1 MSDFSI
7 IGNRTAMIDAA
18 AKTTGAGKYTDDL
31 SVPGMLVG
39 KILHSP
45 YPHARIRRIDTS
57 RAEKCEGVVAV
68 VVGQDAPNPY
78 GILPVGHDEYALA
91 LDKVRYVG
99 DNVAC
104 VVAVSESIAE
114 TALELIDVEYEVLPA
129 YFDPEESMKAVTDL
143 IHDSKPGNLEKDYH
157 HVFGDPDQGFA
168 GADQIAE
175 ARFIANEVTHAA
187 MEPHSTLA
195 SFEIDPHTGK
205 PGRLTVW
212 SSTQVPYYLQHKL
225 SLVLEMPMAQIR
237 VIKPL
242 VGGGFGGKS
251 EVIPLE
257 IIAAIAAR
265 KAQAAVKI
273 TYTREEVFWAHRG
286 RPRTIIDL
294 KTGVK
299 KDGRITAVKARVVQD
314 GGAYCSYGV
323 VTILYSGAL
332 LGALYDIPNI
342 QYDGYRVLTNK
353 PACGAMRGHG
363 TVNVRFAFESQLD
376 ELALAIGMDPAE
388 IRQRNLLQP
397 PCITVNGL
405 RVQSYGLPE
414 CIEKTVDRSG
424 WKQRKG
430 KLPRGR
436 GLGIACSHYVSG
448 AANSIIR
455 SDMPHSTVNIK
466 IDRDGG
472 VVVYTGASEIG
483 QGSDTMTA
491 QIAAEVLG
499 CSLPRVRVI
508 AADTD
513 LTPIDI
519 GSYSSRVTFMA
530 GNATL
535 RAASEVKRLIAAAA
549 AKKMGCAA
557 EDLIFRNDQ
566 VLRKNAAAS
575 VGELADKS
583 VRTTQDEASVSGRVE
598 GQILRGSLQQKRKEE
613 GPKEKMS
620 FEEAV
625 VAAIDFHGGLTGTG
639 SYAPPQEARGGK
651 HKGAGVGPSP
661 AYSYS
666 AQVAE
671 VSVDEETGE
680 VVVHKVW
687 AAHDCGRAL
696 NPVSVEGQIIGSV
709 WMGMGQA
716 LTEEMV
722 WKDGMLMNPG
732 LLEYRSPSSV
742 ESPEVEPIIVE
753 SVDPEGPFGAK
764 ECSEGSLAAT
774 IPAIA
779 NAIYDAVGVR
789 LRESPFT
796 PERVLSA
803 LRAKRNARALN
814 LTKVLTRLLR
824 HASANT
830 ADRCASKVR
839 ARNATRSIHRGEKC
853 RPPRAVPIEP
863 YKVQTAP
870 AQNCRRRNR
879 VSRGT
884 FDACRAW
891 QLARAGS
898 NSHPNHC
905 RRHRFNSIDAAET
918 IRAGA
923 RSRSARNRSAARH
936 PAAARRRRRNRGPHH
951 APRHR
956 ALRLSAP
963 ALCGPHRSS
972 GDRGIARTAEHGHHR
987 R

>member
-7 IGNRTAMIDAA
+7 IGKPTAMVDAA
-18 AKTTGAGKYTDDL
+18 EKTTGGGKYTDDL
-31 SVPGMLVG
+31 SVPGMLIG

-45 YPHARIRRIDTS
+45 YPHARIKSIDTS
-57 RAEKCEGVVAV
+57 RAEKLDGVVTVAV
-68 VVGQDAPNPY
+68 GKDAPTPF
-78 GILPVGHDEYALA
+78 GILPVGHDEHALA

-104 VVAVSESIAE
+104 AVAVSEAIAE
-114 TALELIDVEYEVLPA
+114 KALELIDVDYELLPA
-129 YFDPEESMKAVTDL
+129 YFDPEESMKAESDL
-143 IHDSKPGNLEKDYH
+143 IHDHKLHNIEKDYH
-157 HVFGDPDQGFA
+157 HAFGDPDKGFSE
-168 GADQIAE
+168 ADHVAE
-175 ARFIANEVTHAA
+175 SRFIANEVTHAA
-187 MEPHSTLA
+187 MEPHCTLA
-195 SFEIDPHTGK
+195 SFELDPHTGNL
-205 PGRLTVW
+205 GRLTVW

-225 SLVLEMPMAQIR
+225 SLVLEMPMQQIR

-251 EVIPLE
+251 EVIPIE

-265 KAQAAVKI
+265 KAKAPVKI

-294 KTGVK
+294 KTGIRN
-299 KDGRITAVKARVVQD
+299 DGRITSVKARVVQD
-314 GGAYCSYGV
+314 GGGYCSYGV

-376 ELALAIGMDPAE
+376 ELALKIGMDPAE
-388 IRQRNLLQP
+388 IRQRNLLKP

-414 CIEKTVDRSG
+414 CIEKTVERSQ

-430 KLPRGR
+430 KLPKGR

-472 VVVYTGASEIG
+472 VVVYTGASDIG

-499 CSLPRVRVI
+499 CSLARVRVI

-519 GSYSSRVTFMA
+519 GSYSSRVTFMS

-535 RAASEVKRLIAAAA
+535 RAAEEVKKRIAAAA
-549 AKKMGCAA
+549 GKKMGCGPEELVFR
-557 EDLIFRNDQ
+557 EDVVFKQGSAPPSAKKDQ
-566 VLRKNAAAS
+566 IEEVE
-575 VGELADKS
+575 V
-583 VRTTQDEASVSGRVE
+583 TQQGASVSGHVE

-613 GPKEKMS
+613 GPKDWMT

-625 VAAIDFHGGLTGTG
+625 VAAIDFHGALTGTG
-639 SYAPPQEARGGK
+639 SYAPPPEARGGK
-651 HKGAGVGPSP
+651 HKGGGVGPSP

-671 VSVDEETGE
+671 VSVDEDTGE
-680 VVVHKVW
+680 VTVHKVW

-722 WKDGMLMNPG
+722 WKDGMLMNGG

-742 ESPEVEPIIVE
+742 ESPQIEPIIVE
-753 SVDPEGPFGAK
+753 SIDPEGPFGAK

-774 IPAIA
+774 IPAIS

-789 LRESPFT
+789 LHESPFT
-796 PERVLSA
+796 PERVLAA
-803 LRAKRNARALN
+803 LRAKRKEKALN
-814 LTKVLTRLLR
+814 LTEGV
-824 HASANT
+824 
-830 ADRCASKVR
+830 D
-839 ARNATRSIHRGEKC
+839 
-853 RPPRAVPIEP
+853 P
-863 YKVQTAP
+863 TAP
-870 AQNCRRRNR
+870 ARFREHGGSLCYKAKGPERHTLDPARR
-879 VSRGT
+879 
-884 FDACRAW
+884 
-891 QLARAGS
+891 
-898 NSHPNHC
+898 
-905 RRHRFNSIDAAET
+905 EY
-918 IRAGA
+918 
-923 RSRSARNRSAARH
+923 
-936 PAAARRRRRNRGPHH
+936 PAATGA
-951 APRHR
+951 
-956 ALRLSAP
+956 
-963 ALCGPHRSS
+963 
-972 GDRGIARTAEHGHHR
+972 D
-987 R
+987 

>member
-1 MSDFSI
+1 MV
-7 IGNRTAMIDAA
+7 DAA
-18 AKTTGAGKYTDDL
+18 EKTTGAGKYTDDL

-45 YPHARIRRIDTS
+45 YPHARIRNIDTR
-57 RAEKCEGVVAV
+57 RAERLEGVVAV
-68 VVGQDAPNPY
+68 VVGKDAPKTY
-78 GILPVGHDEYALA
+78 GILPVGHDEYPLA

-99 DNVAC
+99 DNIAC
-104 VVAVSESIAE
+104 VVATSEAIAE
-114 TALELIDVEYEVLPA
+114 KALELIDVDYEVLPA
-129 YFDPEESMKAVTDL
+129 YFEPEASMKAQTDL
-143 IHDSKPGNLEKDYH
+143 IHDNKPNNLEKDYH
-157 HVFGDPDQGFA
+157 HVFGDPEKGFA
-168 GADQIAE
+168 EADQVAE
-175 ARFIANEVTHAA
+175 ARFLANEVTHAA

-195 SFEIDPHTGK
+195 SFEIDPYTGK

-225 SLVLEMPMAQIR
+225 SLVLEMPMQQIR

-251 EVIPLE
+251 EVIPIE
-257 IIAAIAAR
+257 IIAAVAAR
-265 KAQAAVKI
+265 KAQAPVKI

-299 KDGRITAVKARVVQD
+299 NDGRITAVKARVVQD

-376 ELALAIGMDPAE
+376 ELAVKIGMDPAE
-388 IRQRNLLQP
+388 IRSRNLLQP
-397 PCITVNGL
+397 PCVTVNGL

-414 CIEKTVDRSG
+414 CIDKTVQRSG
-424 WKQRKG
+424 WKERKG
-430 KLPRGR
+430 KLPKGR

-491 QIAAEVLG
+491 QIAAETLG
-499 CSLPRVRVI
+499 CSLSRVRVV

-535 RAASEVKRLIAAAA
+535 RAAGEVKKLIAAAA
-549 AKKMGCAA
+549 AKKMGCTA
-557 EDLIFRNDQ
+557 EELTFRED
-566 VLRKNAAAS
+566 
-575 VGELADKS
+575 S
-583 VRTTQDEASVSGRVE
+583 VRRSNGHVGTDAFVRPAEHSSAPSVSGHVE
-598 GQILRGSLQQKRKEE
+598 GQILRGSLQQKRRDE
-613 GPKEKMS
+613 GPKDQMT

-625 VAAIDFHGGLTGTG
+625 VAAIDFHGALTGTG
-639 SYAPPQEARGGK
+639 SYAPPPEARGGK

-680 VVVHKVW
+680 VTVHKVW

-709 WMGMGQA
+709 WMGLGQA

-742 ESPEVEPIIVE
+742 ESPDVEPIIVE
-753 SVDPEGPFGAK
+753 SIDPEGPFGAK

-779 NAIYDAVGVR
+779 NAIYDAVGIR
-789 LRESPFT
+789 LHESPFT
-796 PERVLSA
+796 PERVLAA
-803 LRAKRNARALN
+803 LRAKKNVKAIN
-814 LTKVLTRLLR
+814 MTEGVDPTSPTRFREHGGSLWFKGKGPDR
-824 HASANT
+824 HPL
-830 ADRCASKVR
+830 D
-839 ARNATRSIHRGEKC
+839 
-853 RPPRAVPIEP
+853 P
-863 YKVQTAP
+863 
-870 AQNCRRRNR
+870 
-879 VSRGT
+879 SR
-884 FDACRAW
+884 
-891 QLARAGS
+891 
-898 NSHPNHC
+898 
-905 RRHRFNSIDAAET
+905 AET
-918 IRAGA
+918 NTGGA
-923 RSRSARNRSAARH
+923 
-936 PAAARRRRRNRGPHH
+936 
-951 APRHR
+951 
-956 ALRLSAP
+956 
-963 ALCGPHRSS
+963 
-972 GDRGIARTAEHGHHR
+972 D
-987 R
+987 

>member
-1 MSDFSI
+1 MANDQRPTTNGFSI
-7 IGNRTAMIDAA
+7 IGKPIAMVDAA
-18 AKTTGAGKYTDDL
+18 GKTTGSGKYADDL
-31 SVPGMLVG
+31 SLPGMLIG

-45 YPHARIRRIDTS
+45 YPHARIKRIDTS
-57 RAEKCEGVVAV
+57 RAEKLEGVVAV
-68 VVGQDAPNPY
+68 AIGADAPNPY
-78 GILPVGHDEYALA
+78 GILPVGHDEHALA
-91 LDKVRYVG
+91 TDKVRYVG

-104 VVAVSESIAE
+104 VAAMDEATAE
-114 TALELIDVEYEVLPA
+114 KALELIDVEYEVLPA
-129 YFDPEESMKAVTDL
+129 YFDPEDSMKAETNL
-143 IHDSKPGNLEKDYH
+143 IHDNKPHNLEKDYH
-157 HVFGDPDQGFA
+157 HVFGDPEKGFA
-168 GADQIAE
+168 EADAIAE

-187 MEPHSTLA
+187 MEPHCTLA
-195 SFEIDPHTGK
+195 AFEIDPQTGR
-205 PGRLTVW
+205 PGRLIVQ

-225 SLVLEMPMAQIR
+225 SLVLEMPMSQIR

-257 IIAAIAAR
+257 IIAAVAAR
-265 KAQAAVKI
+265 KAKAPVKI

-286 RPRTIIDL
+286 RPRTIVDL

-299 KDGRITAVKARVVQD
+299 KDGQITAVKAKVIQD
-314 GGAYCSYGV
+314 GGGYCSYGV

-353 PACGAMRGHG
+353 PVCGAMRGHG

-376 ELALAIGMDPAE
+376 ELAAKIGMDPADVRE
-388 IRQRNLLQP
+388 RNLLKP
-397 PCITVNGL
+397 PCITVNSL

-414 CIEKTVDRSG
+414 CIEKVVERSG
-424 WKQRKG
+424 WRQRKG

-472 VVVYTGASEIG
+472 VVVYTGASDIG
-483 QGSDTMTA
+483 QGSDTMVA
-491 QIAAEVLG
+491 QIASEVLG
-499 CSLPRVRVI
+499 CSLSRVKVV

-519 GSYSSRVTFMA
+519 GSYSSRVTFMN

-535 RAASEVKRLIAAAA
+535 RAAQDVKKQIASAAAR
-549 AKKMGCAA
+549 KMNCTVEELVFKNDRVERNGSCGDGRLARPGGA
-557 EDLIFRNDQ
+557 E
-566 VLRKNAAAS
+566 LRS
-575 VGELADKS
+575 EQS
-583 VRTTQDEASVSGRVE
+583 EPSVSGRVE
-598 GQILRGSLQQKRKEE
+598 GQILRGSLQQKRKDE
-613 GPKEKMS
+613 GPKDRLT

-625 VAAIDFHGGLTGTG
+625 VAAIDFHGALSGTG
-639 SYAPPQEARGGK
+639 SYAPPIEARGGK

-680 VVVHKVW
+680 VTVHKVW
-687 AAHDCGRAL
+687 ASHDCGRAL

-742 ESPEVEPIIVE
+742 ESPEVEAIIVE

-779 NAIYDAVGVR
+779 NAIYDAVGIR
-789 LRESPFT
+789 LHESPFT
-796 PERVLSA
+796 PERVLAA
-803 LRAKRNARALN
+803 LRDKKKQKKIN
-814 LTKVLTRLLR
+814 LTEGVDPT
-824 HASANT
+824 T
-830 ADRCASKVR
+830 P
-839 ARNATRSIHRGEKC
+839 ATFREHGGSLWYRGKGPE
-853 RPPRAVPIEP
+853 
-863 YKVQTAP
+863 
-870 AQNCRRRNR
+870 
-879 VSRGT
+879 
-884 FDACRAW
+884 
-891 QLARAGS
+891 
-898 NSHPNHC
+898 
-905 RRHRFNSIDAAET
+905 
-918 IRAGA
+918 
-923 RSRSARNRSAARH
+923 RH
-936 PAAARRRRRNRGPHH
+936 PLDPSRREVQVG
-951 APRHR
+951 
-956 ALRLSAP
+956 
-963 ALCGPHRSS
+963 
-972 GDRGIARTAEHGHHR
+972 GDD
-987 R
+987 

>member
-1 MSDFSI
+1 MSDNFSI
-7 IGNRTAMIDAA
+7 IGKPAAMVDAA
-18 AKTTGAGKYTDDL
+18 GKTTGAGRYTDDL

-45 YPHARIRRIDTS
+45 YPHARIHSIDPS
-57 RAEKCEGVVAV
+57 RAGKLDGEVAI
-68 VVGQDAPNPY
+68 VVGKDAPNPY
-78 GILPVGHDEYALA
+78 GILPVGHDEHALA

-104 VVAVSESIAE
+104 VVATSEAIAE
-114 TALELIDVEYEVLPA
+114 KALELIAVDYEVLPA
-129 YFDPEESMKAVTDL
+129 YFDPEESMKAETDL
-143 IHDSKPGNLEKDYH
+143 IHDNKPHNLEKDYH
-157 HVFGDPDQGFA
+157 HVFGYPDKGFA
-168 GADQIAE
+168 EADEIAE

-187 MEPHSTLA
+187 MEPHATLA

-225 SLVLEMPMAQIR
+225 SLVLEMPMQQIR

-257 IIAAIAAR
+257 IIAAVAAR
-265 KAQAAVKI
+265 KAQAPVKI

-299 KDGRITAVKARVVQD
+299 QDGRITAVQARVVQD

-342 QYDGYRVLTNK
+342 QFDGYRVLTNK

-376 ELALAIGMDPAE
+376 ELAAKIAMDPAE
-388 IRQRNLLQP
+388 IRQRNLLKP
-397 PCITVNGL
+397 PCVTVNSL

-414 CIEKTVDRSG
+414 CIEKTVERSG

-472 VVVYTGASEIG
+472 VVVYTGAAEIG

-499 CSLPRVRVI
+499 CSLARIRVI

-535 RAASEVKRLIAAAA
+535 RAAAEVKKLIAAAA
-549 AKKMGCAA
+549 ARKMACGVDELVFRDDAVSKRSQDPLPAENPGGPDPSTSLRAERPSPPRPSSSHAA
-557 EDLIFRNDQ
+557 GQ
-566 VLRKNAAAS
+566 
-575 VGELADKS
+575 
-583 VRTTQDEASVSGRVE
+583 ASVSGRVE
-598 GQILRGSLQQKRKEE
+598 GQILRGSLQQKREDE
-613 GPKEKMS
+613 GPKGQMS

-625 VAAIDFHGGLTGTG
+625 VAAIDFHGALTGTG
-639 SYAPPQEARGGK
+639 SYAPPPEARGGQ

-680 VVVHKVW
+680 VTVHKVW

-716 LTEEMV
+716 MTEEMV

-742 ESPEVEPIIVE
+742 ESPVVEPIVVE

-789 LRESPFT
+789 LHECPFT
-796 PERVLSA
+796 PDRVLAA
-803 LRAKRNARALN
+803 LRARKEAKPLN
-814 LTKVLTRLLR
+814 LTEGVDPTRPEGFR
-824 HASANT
+824 
-830 ADRCASKVR
+830 
-839 ARNATRSIHRGEKC
+839 
-853 RPPRAVPIEP
+853 
-863 YKVQTAP
+863 
-870 AQNCRRRNR
+870 
-879 VSRGT
+879 
-884 FDACRAW
+884 
-891 QLARAGS
+891 
-898 NSHPNHC
+898 
-905 RRHRFNSIDAAET
+905 
-918 IRAGA
+918 
-923 RSRSARNRSAARH
+923 
-936 PAAARRRRRNRGPHH
+936 
-951 APRHR
+951 
-956 ALRLSAP
+956 
-963 ALCGPHRSS
+963 
-972 GDRGIARTAEHGHHR
+972 EHGGSLWFKGKGPERHTLDPSR
-987 R
+987 CQTSVGGGD

>member
-1 MSDFSI
+1 MTDFSI
-7 IGNRTAMIDAA
+7 IGKPIAMIDAA
-18 AKTTGAGKYTDDL
+18 SKTTGAGKYTDDL
-31 SVPGMLVG
+31 SVAGMLYG

-45 YPHARIRRIDTS
+45 HPHARIKNIDTT
-57 RAEKCEGVVAV
+57 RAEKLEGVVAV
-68 VVGQDAPNPY
+68 VTGKDAPNPF
-78 GILPVGHDEYALA
+78 GILPVGHDEHALA

-104 VVAVSESIAE
+104 VAAVSEAIAE
-114 TALELIDVEYEVLPA
+114 KALELIDVEYELLPA
-129 YFDPEESMKAVTDL
+129 YFDPEESMKAERDL
-143 IHDSKPGNLEKDYH
+143 IHDNKPNNVEKDYH
-157 HVFGDPDQGFA
+157 HVFGDPDKAF
-168 GADQIAE
+168 AE
-175 ARFIANEVTHAA
+175 ADYVAEGRFLANEVTHAA

-195 SFEIDPHTGK
+195 SFELDPHTGEL
-205 PGRLTVW
+205 GRLTVW

-225 SLVLEMPMAQIR
+225 SLVLEMPMSQIR

-251 EVIPLE
+251 EVIPVE
-257 IIAAIAAR
+257 IIAGIAAR
-265 KAQAAVKI
+265 AARKPVKI

-299 KDGRITAVKARVVQD
+299 NDGRITAVKARVVQD
-314 GGAYCSYGV
+314 GGGYCSYGV

-376 ELALAIGMDPAE
+376 EIAAKLTIDPAE
-388 IRQRNLLQP
+388 IRRRNLLQP
-397 PCITVNGL
+397 PCVTVNGL
-405 RVQSYGLPE
+405 RVLSYGLPE
-414 CIEKTVDRSG
+414 CIDQIVARSQ
-424 WKQRKG
+424 WNDRKG
-430 KLPRGR
+430 KLGKGR

-472 VVVYTGASEIG
+472 VVIYTGASDIG
-483 QGSDTMTA
+483 QGSDTMVA
-491 QIAAEVLG
+491 QIAAETLG
-499 CSLPRVRVI
+499 CSLSRVRVI

-519 GSYSSRVTFMA
+519 GSYSSRVTFMN

-535 RAASEVKRLIAAAA
+535 RAAGEVKKQIAAAA
-549 AKKMGCAA
+549 AKKMNCGAN
-557 EDLIFRNDQ
+557 ELVFRGDR
-566 VLRKNAAAS
+566 VSKGNA
-575 VGELADKS
+575 GKS
-583 VRTTQDEASVSGRVE
+583 ARARQDTVAGRVE
-598 GQILRGSLQQKRKEE
+598 GQILRGSLQQKRKDE
-613 GPKEKMS
+613 GPKDSMT

-625 VAAIDFHGGLTGTG
+625 VAAIDFHGALTGTG
-639 SYAPPQEARGGK
+639 SYAPPPEARGGK

-671 VSVDEETGE
+671 VSVDEDTGE
-680 VVVHKVW
+680 VTVHKVW

-722 WKDGMLMNPG
+722 WKDGLLMNPG

-753 SVDPEGPFGAK
+753 SIDPEGPFGAK

-779 NAIYDAVGVR
+779 NAIYDAVGIR
-789 LRESPFT
+789 LHESPFT

-803 LRAKRNARALN
+803 LRAQKNAKPLN
-814 LTKVLTRLLR
+814 LTEGV
-824 HASANT
+824 
-830 ADRCASKVR
+830 D
-839 ARNATRSIHRGEKC
+839 
-853 RPPRAVPIEP
+853 P
-863 YKVQTAP
+863 TAP
-870 AQNCRRRNR
+870 
-879 VSRGT
+879 T
-884 FDACRAW
+884 
-891 QLARAGS
+891 
-898 NSHPNHC
+898 
-905 RRHRFNSIDAAET
+905 RF
-918 IRAGA
+918 R
-923 RSRSARNRSAARH
+923 
-936 PAAARRRRRNRGPHH
+936 
-951 APRHR
+951 
-956 ALRLSAP
+956 
-963 ALCGPHRSS
+963 
-972 GDRGIARTAEHGHHR
+972 EHGGALWFKGKGPERHEMDPSR
-987 R
+987 KVGSV

>member
-1 MSDFSI
+1 MTNDFSI
-7 IGNRTAMIDAA
+7 IGKPIAMIDAA
-18 AKTTGAGKYTDDL
+18 GKTTGAGKYTDDL
-31 SVPGMLVG
+31 SLPGMLYG

-45 YPHARIRRIDTS
+45 HPHARIKRIDTS
-57 RAEKCEGVVAV
+57 RAEKLSGVVAV
-68 VVGQDAPNPY
+68 VTGKDAPNPF
-78 GILPVGHDEYALA
+78 GILPVGHDEHALA

-104 VVAVSESIAE
+104 VAAISEAIAE
-114 TALELIDVEYEVLPA
+114 QALELIDVDYELLPA
-129 YFDPEESMKAVTDL
+129 YFDPEESMKAERDL
-143 IHDSKPGNLEKDYH
+143 IHDNKPNNLEKDYH
-157 HVFGDPDQGFA
+157 HVFGDPDHAF
-168 GADQIAE
+168 AE
-175 ARFIANEVTHAA
+175 ADYVAEGRFLANEVTHAA

-195 SFEIDPHTGK
+195 SFELDPHTGNL
-205 PGRLTVW
+205 GRLTVW

-225 SLVLEMPMAQIR
+225 SLVLEMPMSQIR

-251 EVIPLE
+251 EVIPVE
-257 IIAAIAAR
+257 IIAGIAAR
-265 KAQAAVKI
+265 AARKPVKI

-294 KTGVK
+294 TTGVK
-299 KDGRITAVKARVVQD
+299 NDGRITAVKARVVQD
-314 GGAYCSYGV
+314 GGGYCSYGV

-376 ELALAIGMDPAE
+376 EIAAQLKIDPAE
-388 IRQRNLLQP
+388 IRRRNLLQP
-397 PCITVNGL
+397 PCVTINGL
-405 RVQSYGLPE
+405 RVLSYGLPE
-414 CIEKTVDRSG
+414 CIDQIVTRSK
-424 WKQRKG
+424 WNERKG
-430 KLPRGR
+430 KLPKGR

-472 VVVYTGASEIG
+472 VVIYTGASDIG
-483 QGSDTMTA
+483 QGSDTMVA
-491 QIAAEVLG
+491 QVAAETLG
-499 CSLPRVRVI
+499 CTLSRVRVI

-519 GSYSSRVTFMA
+519 GSYSSRVTFMN

-535 RAASEVKRLIAAAA
+535 RAAEEVKKQIAAAA
-549 AKKMGCAA
+549 SKKMNCSPD
-557 EDLIFRNDQ
+557 ELVFRDDM
-566 VLRKNAAAS
+566 VSKK
-575 VGELADKS
+575 ELAGEGA
-583 VRTTQDEASVSGRVE
+583 RATQAQPTISGRVE
-598 GQILRGSLQQKRKEE
+598 GQILRGSLQQKRKDE
-613 GPKEKMS
+613 GPKDSMT

-625 VAAIDFHGGLTGTG
+625 VAAIDFHGALSGTG
-639 SYAPPQEARGGK
+639 SYAPPPEARGGK

-671 VSVDEETGE
+671 VTVDEDTGE
-680 VVVHKVW
+680 VTVHKVW

-716 LTEEMV
+716 LTEEMI
-722 WKDGMLMNPG
+722 WKDGLLMNPG

-753 SVDPEGPFGAK
+753 SIDPEGPFGAK

-779 NAIYDAVGVR
+779 NAIYDAVGIR
-789 LRESPFT
+789 LHESPFT

-803 LRAKRNARALN
+803 LRAKKNAKPLN
-814 LTKVLTRLLR
+814 LTEGV
-824 HASANT
+824 
-830 ADRCASKVR
+830 D
-839 ARNATRSIHRGEKC
+839 
-853 RPPRAVPIEP
+853 P
-863 YKVQTAP
+863 TAP
-870 AQNCRRRNR
+870 TKFR
-879 VSRGT
+879 
-884 FDACRAW
+884 
-891 QLARAGS
+891 
-898 NSHPNHC
+898 
-905 RRHRFNSIDAAET
+905 
-918 IRAGA
+918 
-923 RSRSARNRSAARH
+923 
-936 PAAARRRRRNRGPHH
+936 
-951 APRHR
+951 
-956 ALRLSAP
+956 
-963 ALCGPHRSS
+963 
-972 GDRGIARTAEHGHHR
+972 EHGGSTCFKGKGPERHELDPAR
-987 R
+987 QGGIDR

>member
-1 MSDFSI
+1 MEGIVELRSTGPFDFAQGRLAWTPVPTWTYMSDFSI
-7 IGNRTAMIDAA
+7 IGKPVAMVDAA
-18 AKTTGAGKYTDDL
+18 GKTTGAGKYTDDL
-31 SVPGMLVG
+31 SLPGTLVG

-45 YPHARIRRIDTS
+45 HPHAHIKRIDTS
-57 RAEKCEGVVAV
+57 RAEQLDGVVAV
-68 VVGQDAPNPY
+68 VVGTDAPNPY
-78 GILPVGHDEYALA
+78 GILPVGHDEHALA
-91 LDKVRYVG
+91 IGKVRYVG

-104 VVAVSESIAE
+104 VAAE
-114 TALELIDVEYEVLPA
+114 DEASAEQALERIDVEYELLPA
-129 YFDPEESMKAVTDL
+129 YFDPEESMQAERDL
-143 IHDSKPGNLEKDYH
+143 IHENKPHNLEKDYH
-157 HVFGDPDQGFA
+157 HAFGDPDKGFA
-168 GADQIAE
+168 AADHVEE

-195 SFEIDPHTGK
+195 SFDLDPHTGK
-205 PGRLTVW
+205 LGRLTVW

-225 SLVLEMPMAQIR
+225 SLVLEMPMSQIR

-257 IIAAIAAR
+257 IIAAVAAR
-265 KAQAAVKI
+265 KAKRPVKI

-294 KTGVK
+294 KTGAT

-376 ELALAIGMDPAE
+376 EIAATLKIDPAE
-388 IRQRNLLQP
+388 IRRRNVLKS

-414 CIEKTVDRSG
+414 CIEKTVERSK
-424 WKQRKG
+424 WKERKG
-430 KLPRGR
+430 KLPKGR
-436 GLGIACSHYVSG
+436 GLGLACSHYVSG

-499 CSLPRVRVI
+499 CSLARVKVV

-535 RAASEVKRLIAAAA
+535 RAAQEVKKQIASAA
-549 AKKMGCAA
+549 AKKMECPP
-557 EDLIFRNDQ
+557 EELMFRNDLISKNNLEGAPPWSLS
-566 VLRKNAAAS
+566 LRQGGDFDSAS
-575 VGELADKS
+575 A
-583 VRTTQDEASVSGRVE
+583 TVSGRVE
-598 GQILRGSLQQKRKEE
+598 GQILRGSLQQKRKEDE
-613 GPKEKMS
+613 SPKASMS

-625 VAAIDFHGGLTGTG
+625 VAAIDFHGALTGTG
-639 SYAPPQEARGGK
+639 SYAPPPEARGGK
-651 HKGAGVGPSP
+651 HKGGGVGPSP

-671 VSVDEETGE
+671 VSVDEDTGE
-680 VVVHKVW
+680 VTVHKVW

-696 NPVSVEGQIIGSV
+696 NPVAVEGQVIGSV

-716 LTEEMV
+716 LTEEMI
-722 WKDGMLMNPG
+722 WKDGLLMNPS

-753 SVDPEGPFGAK
+753 SIDPEGPFGAK
-764 ECSEGSLAAT
+764 ECSEGALAAT

-779 NAIYDAVGVR
+779 NAIYDAVGIR
-789 LRESPFT
+789 LHESPFT
-796 PERVLSA
+796 PERVLAA
-803 LRAKRNARALN
+803 LRAKRNAKPLN
-814 LTKVLTRLLR
+814 LTEGVDPTSPKKFREHGGAVWFKGKGARR
-824 HASANT
+824 HEN
-830 ADRCASKVR
+830 RVVR
-839 ARNATRSIHRGEKC
+839 APSPAIGE
-853 RPPRAVPIEP
+853 
-863 YKVQTAP
+863 
-870 AQNCRRRNR
+870 
-879 VSRGT
+879 
-884 FDACRAW
+884 
-891 QLARAGS
+891 L
-898 NSHPNHC
+898 
-905 RRHRFNSIDAAET
+905 
-918 IRAGA
+918 
-923 RSRSARNRSAARH
+923 
-936 PAAARRRRRNRGPHH
+936 
-951 APRHR
+951 
-956 ALRLSAP
+956 
-963 ALCGPHRSS
+963 
-972 GDRGIARTAEHGHHR
+972 
-987 R
+987 

>member
-1 MSDFSI
+1 MTNDFSI
-7 IGNRTAMIDAA
+7 IGKSIAMVDAA
-18 AKTTGAGKYTDDL
+18 GKTTGSGKYADDL
-31 SVPGMLVG
+31 SAPGMLIG

-45 YPHARIRRIDTS
+45 YPHARIKRIDTS
-57 RAEKCEGVVAV
+57 RADKLHGVVTV
-68 VVGQDAPNPY
+68 VVGSDAPNPY

-104 VVAVSESIAE
+104 VAAVDEATAE
-114 TALELIDVEYEVLPA
+114 KALELIDVEYEVLPA
-129 YFDPEESMKAVTDL
+129 YFDPEDSMKAETNL
-143 IHDSKPGNLEKDYH
+143 IHDNKPHNIEKDYH
-157 HVFGDPDQGFA
+157 HVFGDPEKGFA
-168 GADQIAE
+168 EAGHIAE

-187 MEPHSTLA
+187 MEPHATLA
-195 SFEIDPHTGK
+195 AFEIDPQTGN
-205 PGRLTVW
+205 PGRLIVQ

-225 SLVLEMPMAQIR
+225 SLVLEMPMSQIR

-265 KAQAAVKI
+265 KAKAPVKV

-286 RPRTIIDL
+286 RPRTIIDM

-299 KDGRITAVKARVVQD
+299 KDGSITAVKARVVQD

-353 PACGAMRGHG
+353 PVCGAMRGHG
-363 TVNVRFAFESQLD
+363 TVNVRFAFETQLD
-376 ELALAIGMDPAE
+376 ELAAAIGMDPAE
-388 IRQRNLLQP
+388 IRQHNLLKP
-397 PCITVNGL
+397 PCVTVNGL

-414 CIEKTVDRSG
+414 CIDKVVERSG

-430 KLPRGR
+430 KMPKGR
-436 GLGIACSHYVSG
+436 GLGVACSHYVSG

-472 VVVYTGASEIG
+472 VVVYTGASDIG
-483 QGSDTMTA
+483 QGSDTMVA
-491 QIAAEVLG
+491 QITAETLG
-499 CSLPRVRVI
+499 CSLGRVKVI

-519 GSYSSRVTFMA
+519 GSYSSRVTFMN

-535 RAASEVKRLIAAAA
+535 RAALDVKKQIATAAAR
-549 AKKMGCAA
+549 KMNCEA
-557 EDLIFRNDQ
+557 EELTFRND
-566 VLRKNAAAS
+566 VVSRKNGVARATPAATS
-575 VGELADKS
+575 PDVGAG
-583 VRTTQDEASVSGRVE
+583 VPPVQAASVSGRVE
-598 GQILRGSLQQKRKEE
+598 GQILRGSLQQKRKDE
-613 GPKEKMS
+613 GPKDQLS

-625 VAAIDFHGGLTGTG
+625 VAAIDFHGALSGTG
-639 SYAPPQEARGGK
+639 SYAPPMEARGGK

-680 VVVHKVW
+680 VTVHKVW
-687 AAHDCGRAL
+687 ASHDCGRAL

-742 ESPEVEPIIVE
+742 ESPEVEAIIVE

-774 IPAIA
+774 IPAIS

-789 LRESPFT
+789 LHECPFT
-796 PERVLSA
+796 PERVLA
-803 LRAKRNARALN
+803 AIRAKKNAKHIN
-814 LTKVLTRLLR
+814 LTEGVDPTSPTHFREHGGSLWFRGKGPER
-824 HASANT
+824 HPLDPS
-830 ADRCASKVR
+830 RR
-839 ARNATRSIHRGEKC
+839 E
-853 RPPRAVPIEP
+853 
-863 YKVQTAP
+863 AP
-870 AQNCRRRNR
+870 AP
-879 VSRGT
+879 
-884 FDACRAW
+884 
-891 QLARAGS
+891 AG
-898 NSHPNHC
+898 
-905 RRHRFNSIDAAET
+905 
-918 IRAGA
+918 
-923 RSRSARNRSAARH
+923 
-936 PAAARRRRRNRGPHH
+936 
-951 APRHR
+951 
-956 ALRLSAP
+956 
-963 ALCGPHRSS
+963 
-972 GDRGIARTAEHGHHR
+972 GDD
-987 R
+987 

>member
-1 MSDFSI
+1 MDHEHGNTNGQGPKANGDFSI
-7 IGNRTAMIDAA
+7 IGKRIALVDSAG
-18 AKTTGAGKYTDDL
+18 KTTGAGKYTDDL
-31 SVPGMLVG
+31 SVPGMLIG

-45 YPHARIRRIDTS
+45 LPHARIKRIDAS
-57 RAEKCEGVVAV
+57 RALALDGVVAV
-68 VVGQDAPNPY
+68 VTGADAPNKY
-78 GILPVGHDEYALA
+78 GILPVGHDETALA
-91 LDKVRYVG
+91 VEKVRYVG

-104 VVAVSESIAE
+104 VAAVDEGTAE
-114 TALELIDVEYEVLPA
+114 KALELIEVEYEPLPA
-129 YFDPEESMKAVTDL
+129 WFDPEESMKAESDF
-143 IHDSKPGNLEKDYH
+143 IHPQRPHNIEKDYH
-157 HVFGDPDQGFA
+157 HVFGDPEKGFA
-168 GADQIAE
+168 DADEVAE
-175 ARFIANEVTHAA
+175 ARFISNEVTHAA

-195 SFEIDPHTGK
+195 SFELDPHTGK
-205 PGRLTVW
+205 AGRLTVW

-225 SLVLEMPMAQIR
+225 SLVLEIPMAQIR

-265 KAQAAVKI
+265 KAQAPVKI

-342 QYDGYRVLTNK
+342 QFDGYRVLTNK

-376 ELALAIGMDPAE
+376 ELAAKIGMGPAE

-414 CIEKTVDRSG
+414 CIEKTVERSR

-430 KLPRGR
+430 KLPKGR

-491 QIAAEVLG
+491 QIAAETLG
-499 CSLPRVRVI
+499 CTLSRVRVI

-530 GNATL
+530 GNATM
-535 RAASEVKRLIAAAA
+535 RAAAAVKELIAAAA
-549 AKKMGCAA
+549 AKKMGCPQ
-557 EDLIFRNDQ
+557 EELIFRDDA
-566 VLRKNAAAS
+566 VFRKNGHAGTGHVGTAA
-575 VGELADKS
+575 VGRPAAQSEA
-583 VRTTQDEASVSGRVE
+583 ASVSGRVE
-598 GQILRGSLQQKRKEE
+598 GQILRGSLQQKRKDE
-613 GPKEKMS
+613 GLKNSMT

-625 VAAIDFHGGLTGTG
+625 VAAIDFHGALTGTG
-639 SYAPPQEARGGK
+639 SYAPPPEARGGK
-651 HKGAGVGPSP
+651 HRGAGVGPSP

-671 VSVDEETGE
+671 VSVDEDTGE
-680 VVVHKVW
+680 VTVHKVW

-732 LLEYRSPSSV
+732 LLEYRSPSSI

-753 SVDPEGPFGAK
+753 SIDPEGPFGAK

-789 LRESPFT
+789 LHESPFT
-796 PERVLSA
+796 PERVLAA
-803 LRAKRNARALN
+803 LRAKKSAKALDLTEGIDPTSPARCREHGGSLWF
-814 LTKVLTRLLR
+814 KGKGPKR
-824 HASANT
+824 HALDPS
-830 ADRCASKVR
+830 RR
-839 ARNATRSIHRGEKC
+839 E
-853 RPPRAVPIEP
+853 VPI
-863 YKVQTAP
+863 
-870 AQNCRRRNR
+870 
-879 VSRGT
+879 G
-884 FDACRAW
+884 
-891 QLARAGS
+891 
-898 NSHPNHC
+898 
-905 RRHRFNSIDAAET
+905 
-918 IRAGA
+918 GA
-923 RSRSARNRSAARH
+923 
-936 PAAARRRRRNRGPHH
+936 
-951 APRHR
+951 
-956 ALRLSAP
+956 
-963 ALCGPHRSS
+963 
-972 GDRGIARTAEHGHHR
+972 D
-987 R
+987 

>member
-1 MSDFSI
+1 MDSGFSI
-7 IGNRTAMIDAA
+7 IGKPTAMVDAA
-18 AKTTGAGKYTDDL
+18 HKTTGSGKYTDDL
-31 SVPGMLVG
+31 SLSGMLVG

-45 YPHARIRRIDTS
+45 YPHAHIKSIDTT
-57 RAEKCEGVVAV
+57 RAEKLEGVVAV
-68 VVGQDAPNPY
+68 VVGKDAPNPY
-78 GILPVGHDEYALA
+78 GILPVGHDEHALA

-104 VVAVSESIAE
+104 VVAVDDA
-114 TALELIDVEYEVLPA
+114 TADKALEFLDVEYEVLPA
-129 YFDPEESMKAVTDL
+129 YFDPEESMKAETNL
-143 IHDSKPGNLEKDYH
+143 IHDNKTHNIEKDYH
-157 HVFGDPDQGFA
+157 HVFGDPEKGFA
-168 GADQIAE
+168 DADHVAE

-195 SFEIDPHTGK
+195 SFELDPHTGK
-205 PGRLTVW
+205 MGRLTVW

-225 SLVLEMPMAQIR
+225 SLVLEMPMSQIR

-257 IIAAIAAR
+257 IIAAVAAR
-265 KAQAAVKI
+265 KAKVPVKI

-294 KTGVK
+294 QTGVRN
-299 KDGRITAVKARVVQD
+299 DGRITSVKARVVQD

-363 TVNVRFAFESQLD
+363 TVNVRFSFETQLD
-376 ELALAIGMDPAE
+376 ELAAKIGIDPAE
-388 IRQRNLLQP
+388 IRQRNLLTP
-397 PCITVNGL
+397 PCVTINGL

-414 CIEKTVDRSG
+414 CIERTVERSG

-430 KLPRGR
+430 KLAMGR

-491 QIAAEVLG
+491 QIAAEALG
-499 CSLPRVRVI
+499 CSLARVRVI

-535 RAASEVKRLIAAAA
+535 RAAQEVKKRIAAAA
-549 AKKMGCAA
+549 AKQMNCAA
-557 EDLIFRNDQ
+557 EDLLFRDDL
-566 VLRKNAAAS
+566 VSKRGSAPHAMKNS
-575 VGELADKS
+575 PGEEEE
-583 VRTTQDEASVSGRVE
+583 TTQAGATVSGRVE
-598 GQILRGSLQQKRKEE
+598 GQILRGSLQQKRKDE
-613 GPKEKMS
+613 GPKDWMT

-625 VAAIDFHGGLTGTG
+625 VAAIDFHGALSGTG

-661 AYSYS
+661 AYSYA

-671 VSVDEETGE
+671 VSVDEQTGE
-680 VVVHKVW
+680 VTVHKVW

-753 SVDPEGPFGAK
+753 SIDPEGPFGAK

-774 IPAIA
+774 IPAIG
-779 NAIYDAVGVR
+779 NAIYDAVGIR
-789 LRESPFT
+789 LHECPFT
-796 PERVLSA
+796 PERVLAA
-803 LRAKRNARALN
+803 LRAKKNAKPLN
-814 LTKVLTRLLR
+814 LTEGI
-824 HASANT
+824 
-830 ADRCASKVR
+830 D
-839 ARNATRSIHRGEKC
+839 
-853 RPPRAVPIEP
+853 P
-863 YKVQTAP
+863 TAP
-870 AQNCRRRNR
+870 VRFREHGG
-879 VSRGT
+879 SLWFRGK
-884 FDACRAW
+884 
-891 QLARAGS
+891 
-898 NSHPNHC
+898 
-905 RRHRFNSIDAAET
+905 
-918 IRAGA
+918 
-923 RSRSARNRSAARH
+923 
-936 PAAARRRRRNRGPHH
+936 
-951 APRHR
+951 
-956 ALRLSAP
+956 
-963 ALCGPHRSS
+963 GPHRHAADPS
-972 GDRGIARTAEHGHHR
+972 R
-987 R
+987 RAGPAPMGGVD

>member
-1 MSDFSI
+1 
-7 IGNRTAMIDAA
+7 
-18 AKTTGAGKYTDDL
+18 
-31 SVPGMLVG
+31 MLVG

-45 YPHARIRRIDTS
+45 YPHARIKRIDTS
-57 RAEKCEGVVAV
+57 RADKLDGVIAV
-68 VVGQDAPNPY
+68 VVGRDAPNPY

-91 LDKVRYVG
+91 LEKVRYVG

-104 VVAVSESIAE
+104 VVAISEAAAE
-114 TALELIDVEYEVLPA
+114 KALELVDVEYELLPA
-129 YFDPEESMKAVTDL
+129 YFDPEESMKAQTNL
-143 IHDSKPGNLEKDYH
+143 IHDNKPGNLEKDYH
-157 HVFGDPDQGFA
+157 HVFGDPAKGFA
-168 GADQIAE
+168 EADHVAE

-195 SFEIDPHTGK
+195 SFEVDPHTGK

-225 SLVLEMPMAQIR
+225 SLVLEMPMSQIR

-265 KAQAAVKI
+265 KAQAPVKI

-294 KTGVK
+294 KTGMK
-299 KDGRITAVKARVVQD
+299 SDGRITAVKARVVQD

-353 PACGAMRGHG
+353 PVCGAMRGHG

-376 ELALAIGMDPAE
+376 ELAARIGMDPAD
-388 IRQRNLLQP
+388 IRQRNLLQA

-414 CIEKTVDRSG
+414 CIEKTIERSG

-430 KLPRGR
+430 KLPKGR

-499 CSLPRVRVI
+499 CSLSRVRVI

-535 RAASEVKRLIAAAA
+535 RAASEVKKLIAAAA
-549 AKKMGCAA
+549 AKKMACTPG
-557 EDLIFRNDQ
+557 DLIFRAD
-566 VLRKNAAAS
+566 VVTKGLS
-575 VGELADKS
+575 VEQEPHDPTSG
-583 VRTTQDEASVSGRVE
+583 SGRVE

-613 GPKEKMS
+613 GPKDWMT

-625 VAAIDFHGGLTGTG
+625 VAAIDFHGALTGTG

-680 VVVHKVW
+680 VTVHKVW

-742 ESPEVEPIIVE
+742 ESPDVEPIIVE

-789 LRESPFT
+789 LHESPFT
-796 PERVLSA
+796 PERVLAA
-803 LRAKRNARALN
+803 LRAKNNAKALN
-814 LTKVLTRLLR
+814 LTDGIDPTSPAGFREHGGSLCFKGKGPER
-824 HASANT
+824 HALDPSRHVVSAGG
-830 ADRCASKVR
+830 AD
-839 ARNATRSIHRGEKC
+839 
-853 RPPRAVPIEP
+853 
-863 YKVQTAP
+863 
-870 AQNCRRRNR
+870 
-879 VSRGT
+879 
-884 FDACRAW
+884 
-891 QLARAGS
+891 
-898 NSHPNHC
+898 
-905 RRHRFNSIDAAET
+905 
-918 IRAGA
+918 
-923 RSRSARNRSAARH
+923 
-936 PAAARRRRRNRGPHH
+936 
-951 APRHR
+951 
-956 ALRLSAP
+956 
-963 ALCGPHRSS
+963 
-972 GDRGIARTAEHGHHR
+972 
-987 R
+987 

>member
-1 MSDFSI
+1 MSNDFSI
-7 IGNRTAMIDAA
+7 IGKPTAMIDAA
-18 AKTTGAGKYTDDL
+18 EKTTGSGKYTDDL
-31 SVPGMLVG
+31 SLPGMLVG

-45 YPHARIRRIDTS
+45 YPHARIKSIDTS
-57 RAEKCEGVVAV
+57 RAEKCEGVIVVAV
-68 VVGQDAPNPY
+68 GKDAPNPY
-78 GILPVGHDEYALA
+78 GILPVGHDEYPLA

-104 VVAVSESIAE
+104 VVAVSEAAAE
-114 TALELIDVEYEVLPA
+114 KALELIDVEYEVLPA
-129 YFDPEESMKAVTDL
+129 YFDPEESMKAKTDL

-157 HVFGDPDQGFA
+157 HVFGDPEKGFA
-168 GADQIAE
+168 EADEVAE

-195 SFEIDPHTGK
+195 TFEIDPHTGK
-205 PGRLTVW
+205 QGRLTVW

-257 IIAAIAAR
+257 IIVAVAAR
-265 KAQAAVKI
+265 KAQAPVKI

-376 ELALAIGMDPAE
+376 ELAAKIGMDPAE

-414 CIEKTVDRSG
+414 CIEKTVERSG
-424 WKQRKG
+424 WKRRKG

-535 RAASEVKRLIAAAA
+535 RAATEVKKLITAAA
-549 AKKMGCAA
+549 AKKMNCMAD
-557 EDLIFRNDQ
+557 DLIFRDDLVFKQ
-566 VLRKNAAAS
+566 GSAAPGVKKES
-575 VGELADKS
+575 EEVE
-583 VRTTQDEASVSGRVE
+583 VTQAGASVSGRVE

-613 GPKEKMS
+613 GPKDWMT

-625 VAAIDFHGGLTGTG
+625 VAAIDFHGALTGTG

-666 AQVAE
+666 AQVAD

-680 VVVHKVW
+680 VTVHKVW

-789 LRESPFT
+789 LHESPFT
-796 PERVLSA
+796 PERVLAA
-803 LRAKRNARALN
+803 LRAKKNAKALN
-814 LTKVLTRLLR
+814 LTEGIDPTAPSRFREHGGSLCFQGKGPER
-824 HASANT
+824 HALDPS
-830 ADRCASKVR
+830 
-839 ARNATRSIHRGEKC
+839 
-853 RPPRAVPIEP
+853 
-863 YKVQTAP
+863 
-870 AQNCRRRNR
+870 RREN
-879 VSRGT
+879 
-884 FDACRAW
+884 
-891 QLARAGS
+891 
-898 NSHPNHC
+898 P
-905 RRHRFNSIDAAET
+905 
-918 IRAGA
+918 
-923 RSRSARNRSAARH
+923 SAAKG
-936 PAAARRRRRNRGPHH
+936 A
-951 APRHR
+951 
-956 ALRLSAP
+956 
-963 ALCGPHRSS
+963 
-972 GDRGIARTAEHGHHR
+972 D
-987 R
+987 

>member
-1 MSDFSI
+1 MSSEFAV
-7 IGNRTAMIDAA
+7 IGKPTAMVDAA
-18 AKTTGAGKYTDDL
+18 EKTTGSGKYTDDL
-31 SVPGMLVG
+31 SLPGMLVG

-45 YPHARIRRIDTS
+45 YPHARIKAIDKS
-57 RAEKCEGVVAV
+57 KAEKLEGVVAV
-68 VVGQDAPNPY
+68 AVGKDAPKTY
-78 GILPVGHDEYALA
+78 GILPVGHDEYPLA

-104 VVAVSESIAE
+104 VVATSEAIAE
-114 TALELIDVEYEVLPA
+114 RALELIDVDYEVLPG
-129 YFDPEESMKAVTDL
+129 YFDPEESMKAESDL
-143 IHDSKPGNLEKDYH
+143 IHDHKPNNIEKDYH
-157 HVFGDPDQGFA
+157 HVFGDPEKGFTE
-168 GADQIAE
+168 ADQIAE
-175 ARFIANEVTHAA
+175 ARFISNEVTHAA

-265 KAQAAVKI
+265 KAQAPVKI

-342 QYDGYRVLTNK
+342 QFDGYRVLTNK

-376 ELALAIGMDPAE
+376 ELASAIGMDAAE
-388 IRQRNLLQP
+388 IRRRNLLQS

-414 CIEKTVDRSG
+414 CIEKTVERSG
-424 WKQRKG
+424 WKERKG
-430 KLPRGR
+430 KLAKGR

-491 QIAAEVLG
+491 QVAAETLG
-499 CSLPRVRVI
+499 CSLSRVRVV

-535 RAASEVKRLIAAAA
+535 RAAAEVKKLIAAAA
-549 AKKMGCAA
+549 AKKMSCDPGDVVIRDDRVSREARV
-557 EDLIFRNDQ
+557 DTDT
-566 VLRKNAAAS
+566 V
-575 VGELADKS
+575 
-583 VRTTQDEASVSGRVE
+583 VRPAQEGSATSVSGRVE

-613 GPKEKMS
+613 GPKDSMT

-625 VAAIDFHGGLTGTG
+625 VAAIDFHGALTGTG
-639 SYAPPQEARGGK
+639 SYAPPAEARGGK

-680 VVVHKVW
+680 VTVHKVW

-789 LRESPFT
+789 LHESPFT
-796 PERVLSA
+796 PERVLAA
-803 LRAKRNARALN
+803 LRAKQKAKTLN
-814 LTKVLTRLLR
+814 LTEGI
-824 HASANT
+824 
-830 ADRCASKVR
+830 D
-839 ARNATRSIHRGEKC
+839 
-853 RPPRAVPIEP
+853 P
-863 YKVQTAP
+863 TAP
-870 AQNCRRRNR
+870 TRFREH
-879 VSRGT
+879 G
-884 FDACRAW
+884 
-891 QLARAGS
+891 GS
-898 NSHPNHC
+898 LWFKGKGP
-905 RRHRFNSIDAAET
+905 E
-918 IRAGA
+918 
-923 RSRSARNRSAARH
+923 RH
-936 PAAARRRRRNRGPHH
+936 PLDPSRQAE
-951 APRHR
+951 APVGG
-956 ALRLSAP
+956 A
-963 ALCGPHRSS
+963 
-972 GDRGIARTAEHGHHR
+972 D
-987 R
+987 

>member
-1 MSDFSI
+1 MKPMSTFSI
-7 IGNRTAMIDAA
+7 IGKRTAMIDAA
-18 AKTTGAGKYTDDL
+18 EKTTGAGKYTDDL
-31 SVPGMLVG
+31 SLPGMLVG

-45 YPHARIRRIDTS
+45 YPHARIKSIDTT
-57 RAEKCEGVVAV
+57 RAEQLDGVVAV
-68 VVGQDAPNPY
+68 AVGKDAPNPF
-78 GILPVGHDEYALA
+78 GILPVGHDEHALA

-104 VVAVSESIAE
+104 VVAVSEAIAE
-114 TALELIDVEYEVLPA
+114 KALELIDVDYELLPA
-129 YFDPEESMKAVTDL
+129 YFDPEESMKAQTDL
-143 IHDSKPGNLEKDYH
+143 IHDNKPNNIEKDYH
-157 HVFGDPDQGFA
+157 HIFGDPDKGFVE
-168 GADQIAE
+168 ADQIAE

-195 SFEIDPHTGK
+195 SFEIDPHTGN
-205 PGRLTVW
+205 PGRLIVW

-225 SLVLEMPMAQIR
+225 SLVLEMPMQQIR

-265 KAQAAVKI
+265 KAKAPVKI

-286 RPRTIIDL
+286 RPRTIIVL

-299 KDGRITAVKARVVQD
+299 SDGRITAVKARVVQD
-314 GGAYCSYGV
+314 GGGYCSYGV

-376 ELALAIGMDPAE
+376 ELAMSIGMDPAE
-388 IRQRNLLQP
+388 IRRRNLLKP

-414 CIEKTVDRSG
+414 CIEKTIERST
-424 WKQRKG
+424 WTQRKG
-430 KLPRGR
+430 KLPKGR
-436 GLGIACSHYVSG
+436 GLGMACSHYVSG

-491 QIAAEVLG
+491 QVAAETLG
-499 CSLPRVRVI
+499 CSLARVRVI

-535 RAASEVKRLIAAAA
+535 RAAEEVKKLIAAAA
-549 AKKMGCAA
+549 AKKMNCGV

-566 VLRKNAAAS
+566 VFREDAAAS
-575 VGELADKS
+575 ARPELADRS
-583 VRTTQDEASVSGRVE
+583 VRPTQSEASVSGRVE
-598 GQILRGSLQQKRKEE
+598 GQILRGSLQQKRKDE
-613 GPKEKMS
+613 GPKDQMT

-625 VAAIDFHGGLTGTG
+625 VAAIDFHGALTGTG
-639 SYAPPQEARGGK
+639 SYAPPPEARGGK

-680 VVVHKVW
+680 VTVHRVW

-732 LLEYRSPSSV
+732 LLEYRSPSSI

-753 SVDPEGPFGAK
+753 SIDPEGPFGAK

-789 LRESPFT
+789 LHESPFT
-796 PERVLSA
+796 PERVLAA
-803 LRAKRNARALN
+803 LRAKKNAKALN
-814 LTKVLTRLLR
+814 LTEGVDPTSPTRFREHGGSLCFKGKGPER
-824 HASANT
+824 HALDPS
-830 ADRCASKVR
+830 
-839 ARNATRSIHRGEKC
+839 
-853 RPPRAVPIEP
+853 
-863 YKVQTAP
+863 
-870 AQNCRRRNR
+870 RRE
-879 VSRGT
+879 V
-884 FDACRAW
+884 
-891 QLARAGS
+891 
-898 NSHPNHC
+898 
-905 RRHRFNSIDAAET
+905 
-918 IRAGA
+918 
-923 RSRSARNRSAARH
+923 SARGA
-936 PAAARRRRRNRGPHH
+936 
-951 APRHR
+951 
-956 ALRLSAP
+956 
-963 ALCGPHRSS
+963 
-972 GDRGIARTAEHGHHR
+972 D
-987 R
+987 

>member
-1 MSDFSI
+1 
-7 IGNRTAMIDAA
+7 
-18 AKTTGAGKYTDDL
+18 
-31 SVPGMLVG
+31 
-39 KILHSP
+39 
-45 YPHARIRRIDTS
+45 
-57 RAEKCEGVVAV
+57 
-68 VVGQDAPNPY
+68 
-78 GILPVGHDEYALA
+78 
-91 LDKVRYVG
+91 
-99 DNVAC
+99 
-104 VVAVSESIAE
+104 
-114 TALELIDVEYEVLPA
+114 
-129 YFDPEESMKAVTDL
+129 
-143 IHDSKPGNLEKDYH
+143 
-157 HVFGDPDQGFA
+157 
-168 GADQIAE
+168 
-175 ARFIANEVTHAA
+175 

-195 SFEIDPHTGK
+195 SFELDPHTGK

-225 SLVLEMPMAQIR
+225 SLVLEMPMSQIR

-251 EVIPLE
+251 EVIPIE

-265 KAQAAVKI
+265 KAQAPVKI

-299 KDGRITAVKARVVQD
+299 TDGRITAVKARVVQD

-376 ELALAIGMDPAE
+376 ELATKIGMDAAE

-414 CIEKTVDRSG
+414 CIEKTVERSG

-430 KLPRGR
+430 KMPKGR

-491 QIAAEVLG
+491 QVAAEVLG

-535 RAASEVKRLIAAAA
+535 RAAREVKKLIAAAA
-549 AKKMGCAA
+549 AKKMICGAA
-557 EDLIFRNDQ
+557 DLIFRDDL
-566 VLRKNAAAS
+566 VFKKGTRDTTAKKA
-575 VGELADKS
+575 LADE
-583 VRTTQDEASVSGRVE
+583 VDLTQAGASVSGRVE
-598 GQILRGSLQQKRKEE
+598 GQILRRSLQQKRNEE
-613 GPKEKMS
+613 GPKDWMT

-625 VAAIDFHGGLTGTG
+625 VAAIDFHGALTGTG

-680 VVVHKVW
+680 VTVHKVW

-753 SVDPEGPFGAK
+753 SIDPEGPFGAK

-789 LRESPFT
+789 LHESPFT
-796 PERVLSA
+796 PERVLA
-803 LRAKRNARALN
+803 AVRAKNQAKALN
-814 LTKVLTRLLR
+814 LTQGVDPTSPQRFREHGGSLCFKGRGPQR
-824 HASANT
+824 HALDPARQEAPSVRGG
-830 ADRCASKVR
+830 AD
-839 ARNATRSIHRGEKC
+839 
-853 RPPRAVPIEP
+853 
-863 YKVQTAP
+863 
-870 AQNCRRRNR
+870 
-879 VSRGT
+879 
-884 FDACRAW
+884 
-891 QLARAGS
+891 
-898 NSHPNHC
+898 
-905 RRHRFNSIDAAET
+905 
-918 IRAGA
+918 
-923 RSRSARNRSAARH
+923 
-936 PAAARRRRRNRGPHH
+936 
-951 APRHR
+951 
-956 ALRLSAP
+956 
-963 ALCGPHRSS
+963 
-972 GDRGIARTAEHGHHR
+972 
-987 R
+987 

>member
-1 MSDFSI
+1 MTDYSI
-7 IGNRTAMIDAA
+7 IGKPTAMIDAA
-18 AKTTGAGKYTDDL
+18 QKTTGAGKYTDDL
-31 SVPGMLVG
+31 SVPGMLTG

-45 YPHARIRRIDTS
+45 YPHARIRHMDTS
-57 RAEKCEGVVAV
+57 RAENFDGVVSV
-68 VVGQDAPNPY
+68 VVGKDAPNPY

-104 VVAVSESIAE
+104 VIAVSEAIAE
-114 TALELIDVEYEVLPA
+114 KALELIEVEYEVLPA
-129 YFDPEESMKAVTDL
+129 YFDPEESMKAQTDL
-143 IHDSKPGNLEKDYH
+143 IHESKPGNLEKDYH
-157 HVFGDPDQGFA
+157 HIFGDPAKGFA
-168 GADQIAE
+168 EADRVAE

-195 SFEIDPHTGK
+195 SFELDPHTGK

-225 SLVLEMPMAQIR
+225 ALVLEMPMSQIR

-257 IIAAIAAR
+257 IIAAVAAR
-265 KAQAAVKI
+265 KAQAPVKI

-299 KDGRITAVKARVVQD
+299 SDGRITSVKARVVQD

-376 ELALAIGMDPAE
+376 ELAARIGMDPAD
-388 IRQRNLLQP
+388 IRKRNLLQP

-414 CIEKTVDRSG
+414 CIEKTVERSG

-430 KLPRGR
+430 KLPQGR

-491 QIAAEVLG
+491 QVAAEVLG

-535 RAASEVKRLIAAAA
+535 RAAGEVKKLIAAAA
-549 AKKMGCAA
+549 AQKMKCAA
-557 EDLIFRNDQ
+557 GDLIFREDLVFKQ
-566 VLRKNAAAS
+566 GSEPPVVKKDVKKDHAEEIE
-575 VGELADKS
+575 V
-583 VRTTQDEASVSGRVE
+583 TQAGASVSGRVE
-598 GQILRGSLQQKRKEE
+598 GQILRGSLQQKRNEE
-613 GPKEKMS
+613 GPKDWMT

-625 VAAIDFHGGLTGTG
+625 VAAIDFHGALTGTG
-639 SYAPPQEARGGK
+639 SYAPPQDARGGK

-680 VVVHKVW
+680 VIVHKVW

-753 SVDPEGPFGAK
+753 SIDPGGPFGAK

-789 LRESPFT
+789 LHESPFT
-796 PERVLSA
+796 PERVLAA
-803 LRAKRNARALN
+803 LRSKRSAKALN
-814 LTKVLTRLLR
+814 LTEGVDPTSPTRFREHGGALCFNGKGPAR
-824 HASANT
+824 HALDPSRREAPSVT
-830 ADRCASKVR
+830 GGAD
-839 ARNATRSIHRGEKC
+839 
-853 RPPRAVPIEP
+853 
-863 YKVQTAP
+863 
-870 AQNCRRRNR
+870 
-879 VSRGT
+879 
-884 FDACRAW
+884 
-891 QLARAGS
+891 
-898 NSHPNHC
+898 
-905 RRHRFNSIDAAET
+905 
-918 IRAGA
+918 
-923 RSRSARNRSAARH
+923 
-936 PAAARRRRRNRGPHH
+936 
-951 APRHR
+951 
-956 ALRLSAP
+956 
-963 ALCGPHRSS
+963 
-972 GDRGIARTAEHGHHR
+972 
-987 R
+987 